1 MRPYHRR
8 IAVIIVLQ
16 AIATAAMLQLP
27 SLNAD
32 IIDNGVATGD
42 TGYIVAAGGRMLLVT
57 LVQIAA
63 SITATWFSGG
73 HGHGPRARPARP
85 DLPPRQPLLRP

>member
-1 MRPYHRR
+1 MLISLILQAVRPYRR
-8 IAVIIVLQ
+8 RVALIIVLQ
-16 AIATAAMLQLP
+16 AIATMASLQLP

-57 LVQIAA
+57 VVQIVA
-63 SITATWFSGG
+63 SIAAT
-73 HGHGPRARPARP
+73 
-85 DLPPRQPLLRP
+85 